1 MQYEYQDILDAR
13 KQQEKALRLQ
23 LADLDRR
30 IDAWRKERRE
40 MMEQQRTVLKE
51 LNKKATGTTGN
62 NPRSQFARLKAL
74 KKEMNRCAT
83 TVAELEQRKKELR
96 SQLQEIG
103 KSRKLME
110 EHRDRARAEAE
121 QEVKRN
127 ERKSAASHAIYSFF
141 DERKSQ

>member
-1 MQYEYQDILDAR
+1 MKYEYQDILDAR

-40 MMEQQRTVLKE
+40 MVEQQRTVLTE

-74 KKEMNRCAT
+74 KKQMNRCAM
-83 TVAELEQRKKELR
+83 TVAELEQRKEELR

-110 EHRDRARAEAE
+110 EHRDKARAEAE
-121 QEVKRN
+121 QKVKRN
-127 ERKSAASHAIYSFF
+127 ERKNAASHAIYSFF